1 MAQAMG
7 SRWLSNSR
15 ATAEIESGG
24 ELHRLQLPAL
34 VEVSQWMADLFLYA
48 VAGTQAK
55 MALLLPP
62 NARGKSTT
70 ASL

>member
-48 VAGTQAK
+48 VAY
-55 MALLLPP
+55 
-62 NARGKSTT
+62 
-70 ASL
+70 ASKNGFIGNKLKTL